1 MTFVIHRLHG
11 SLKHIRKYDTIISQR
26 NAALKDILIGRYSED
41 ILFIWDEQL
50 ANTCAYISIMRND
63 YIEKLNRYCKELY
76 SKITSGKEELTVSYA
91 SNAFDIEDFKNKSE
105 KQMARE
111 FFIKLRENAS
121 EDVRLGYTQSG
132 VHRDDIILK
141 INGLSVKEFGSQG
154 QQKSTALVLKLAQAG
169 IYYENKKDSPI
180 ILLDDVMGELDI
192 NRQNLVYEIVKDM
205 QVFITTCNK
214 NAVEASKLAK
224 VFQVRNGGLV

>member
-1 MTFVIHRLHG
+1 M
-11 SLKHIRKYDTIISQR
+11 
-26 NAALKDILIGRYSED
+26 
-41 ILFIWDEQL
+41 
-50 ANTCAYISIMRND
+50 
-63 YIEKLNRYCKELY
+63 
-76 SKITSGKEELTVSYA
+76 
-91 SNAFDIEDFKNKSE
+91 
-105 KQMARE
+105 
-111 FFIKLRENAS
+111 
-121 EDVRLGYTQSG
+121 
-132 VHRDDIILK
+132 
-141 INGLSVKEFGSQG
+141 
-154 QQKSTALVLKLAQAG
+154 LKLAQAG